1 MAMRLL
7 HLYIGYNRKVSY
19 MSVTINSQTGKSS
32 GIAEGIR
39 RNYAHMRSIDF
50 SVIEEKSQKKRTHN

>member
-1 MAMRLL
+1 
-7 HLYIGYNRKVSY
+7 